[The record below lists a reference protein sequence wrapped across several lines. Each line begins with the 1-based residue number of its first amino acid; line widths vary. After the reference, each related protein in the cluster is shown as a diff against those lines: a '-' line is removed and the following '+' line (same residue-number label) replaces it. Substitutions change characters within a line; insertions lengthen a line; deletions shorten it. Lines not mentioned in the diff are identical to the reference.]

1 MRRKDTK
8 QIYLERGSLEDANCE
23 ATNVEDKNKDV
34 ATNNILFAGVDL
46 IKILNMRDP
55 TMMESMKDAKILPR
69 EISSCPQCWC
79 PKIDKDEHGRLYQS
93 LNNPHPHNRP
103 VTPDDS
109 ESLPVQLHDWP
120 ITPIILCPQN
130 TDE

>member
-1 MRRKDTK
+1 MRRKDKK

-34 ATNNILFAGVDL
+34 ATNSILFAGVDL

-69 EISSCPQCWC
+69 GISSCPL
-79 PKIDKDEHGRLYQS
+79 DNVG
-93 LNNPHPHNRP
+93 
-103 VTPDDS
+103 
-109 ESLPVQLHDWP
+109 VQR
-120 ITPIILCPQN
+120 
-130 TDE
+130 